1 MDNQLPVYDECMIEK
16 PRELTKKDLK
26 KEFKHIGGALLFNLV
41 LQLIVA
47 GILSALILS
56 VIRNYYSFYLVDY
69 NLMLMVTLLVT
80 LLFADTIPFYWCAH
94 RLKIKIRTYYKKPDI
109 DWREFLQWFFVIMGI
124 VAVYNLLTTGLI
136 NLFPNISFE
145 QSGLEA
151 FSGTDWISLFMS
163 FLALAVIAPIFE
175 EIAFRGICL
184 HVFAKYGTRFAIIAS
199 SMLFSLLHGNVI
211 QSLFAFGLGIL
222 LSLLTLKSKSIIPAT
237 IIHFANNSIAIIPI
251 QWFVYLLFGIFILGG
266 LFFFLKNRKM
276 LQLDDAIPNH
286 RFCWDALMSTPS
298 ILLVVIIYTLMIL
311 FTTLMWFL

>member
-1 MDNQLPVYDECMIEK
+1 MEQQPIYDEFVIEK

-47 GILSALILS
+47 GFLSAALLSIL
-56 VIRNYYSFYLVDY
+56 RKNYNFYQIDY
-69 NLMLMVTLLVT
+69 NLLLMTTLVVTLLC
-80 LLFADTIPFYWCAH
+80 ADTIPFYWCAH
-94 RLKIKIRTYYKKPDI
+94 RLKIKIRTYYKKPEI
-109 DWREFLQWFFVIMGI
+109 NGREFLRWFFVIMGI

-151 FSGTDWISLFMS
+151 FSGTDWISLLMS
-163 FLALAVIAPIFE
+163 FLALAVIAPVFE

-184 HVFAKYGTRFAIIAS
+184 HVFEKYGTRFAVIAS

-211 QSLFAFGLGIL
+211 QSLFAFGLGVL
-222 LSLLTLKSKSIIPAT
+222 LAMLTLKAKSIIPAT
-237 IIHFANNSIAIIPI
+237 FIHFANNSIAIIPV
-251 QWFVYLLFGIFILGG
+251 QWFVYLLFGIFILLG
-266 LFFFLKNRKM
+266 LYCFLTNRKM
-276 LQLDDAIPNH
+276 FSLEETIPNH

-311 FTTLMWFL
+311 FTTVMWFL

>member
-41 LQLIVA
+41 LQLVVA
-47 GILSALILS
+47 SILSAVFVS
-56 VIRNYYSFYLVDY
+56 VISSHYNYYLVDF
-69 NLMLMVTLLVT
+69 NLMMMTTLVITLLC
-80 LLFADTIPFYWCAH
+80 ADTIPFYWCAH
-94 RLKIKIRTYYKKPDI
+94 RLKIKIRTYYKKP
-109 DWREFLQWFFVIMGI
+109 ELSSSELVQWFFVIMGI

-136 NLFPNISFE
+136 NLFPNINFE

-151 FSGTDWISLFMS
+151 FSGTDWISLLMS
-163 FLALAVIAPIFE
+163 FLALACIAPIFE

-211 QSLFAFGLGIL
+211 QSLFAFGLGVL
-222 LSLLTLKSKSIIPAT
+222 LSLLTLKAKSIIPAT

-266 LFFFLKNRKM
+266 LFFFLKNRNIFK
-276 LQLDDAIPNH
+276 LDEEIPNH
-286 RFCWDALMSTPS
+286 RFCWDACMSTPS
-298 ILLVVIIYTLMIL
+298 ILLVVIIYTFMIL
-311 FTTLMWFL
+311 FTTLMWFF

>member
-1 MDNQLPVYDECMIEK
+1 MDNQLPVYDELMIEK

-41 LQLIVA
+41 LQLVVA
-47 GILSALILS
+47 GLMSAFLLSLLFQQ
-56 VIRNYYSFYLVDY
+56 YSLYQIDY
-69 NLMLMVTLLVT
+69 DLMLMFTLVVTLLC
-80 LLFADTIPFYWCAH
+80 ADTIPFYWCAH
-94 RLKIKIRTYYKKPDI
+94 RLKIKIRTYYKKPEI
-109 DWREFLQWFFVIMGI
+109 DWREFMQWFFVIMGI

-136 NLFPNISFE
+136 SLFPNINFD

-151 FSGTDWISLFMS
+151 FSGNDWISLLMS
-163 FLALAVIAPIFE
+163 FLALACIAPIFE
-175 EIAFRGICL
+175 EIAFRGLCL

-222 LSLLTLKSKSIIPAT
+222 LALLTLKAKSIIPAT
-237 IIHFANNSIAIIPI
+237 IIHFANNSIALIPI

-266 LFFFLKNRKM
+266 LFFFLKNRNIFK
-276 LQLDDAIPNH
+276 LDDETPNH

-298 ILLVVIIYTLMIL
+298 ILVVVIIYTFMIL
-311 FTTLMWFL
+311 FTTIMWFL